1 MPKTGSW
8 EPILFDIT
16 TIEKDL
22 QVSAYFWHF
31 SYHGKVVF
39 QEQITWKLDDTLT
52 PKNIWDM
59 VMP

>member
-8 EPILFDIT
+8 EPILLDIPA
-16 TIEKDL
+16 IEKDL
-22 QVSAYFWHF
+22 QVSAYFRHF
-31 SYHGKVVF
+31 SYHGRVTF
-39 QEQITWKLDDTLT
+39 QEQITWKLVDTLT